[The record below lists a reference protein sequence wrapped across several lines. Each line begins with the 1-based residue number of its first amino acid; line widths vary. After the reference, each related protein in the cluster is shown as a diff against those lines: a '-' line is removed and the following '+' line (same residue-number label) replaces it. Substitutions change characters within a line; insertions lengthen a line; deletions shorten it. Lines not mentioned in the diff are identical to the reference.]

1 MNWVILVA
9 KNQKRMN
16 PSLNLLHILFESV
29 VRIWWVLEWGLV
41 RRRKL
46 ASRERA
52 REGIDSL
59 ILYVPDVREQRR
71 VMDSFVLV
79 FVPMRWREER
89 VGIVKALIAA
99 WKRSCTRV
107 SAHISYDRLL
117 RTLPR
122 FELVKVMFV
131 VVFGEK
137 VV

>member
-99 WKRSCTRV
+99 
-107 SAHISYDRLL
+107 
-117 RTLPR
+117 
-122 FELVKVMFV
+122 
-131 VVFGEK
+131 
-137 VV
+137 